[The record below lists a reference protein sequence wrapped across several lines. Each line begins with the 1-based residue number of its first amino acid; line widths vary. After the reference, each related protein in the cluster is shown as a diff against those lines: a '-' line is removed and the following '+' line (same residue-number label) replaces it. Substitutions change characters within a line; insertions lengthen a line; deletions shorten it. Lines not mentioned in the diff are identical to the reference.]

1 VKNKKSLVDWLLT
14 LDLPW
19 GIVFTLILAL
29 GVFVILSFTAFS
41 EHALGMSAVALFVA
55 GAASAVG
62 VFIGFLFGI
71 PRTLQ
76 REQGNATNGT
86 QRLSTLQ
93 PLGINTNLEQISD
106 WLTKIIVGV
115 GLVELKQLPPH
126 LSEFVKYLAKA
137 FDTTTA
143 VPDAFVFCIVVYFAI
158 YGFLV
163 GYLWARVKLT
173 GVFSQAEK
181 EARERPEYYEGLMNA
196 FLYQPMPK
204 GFERAIATGLDFND
218 TFGPDSVRVWE
229 YLACAYSQQYMF
241 LGNAPSK
248 DEAKIKDAR
257 DSALDAVKRAI
268 QLDPEAKL
276 LLSSLWRHDAMPG
289 EDDLK
294 VFSDDSDFAAILG

>member
-1 VKNKKSLVDWLLT
+1 MKDRQSLIQWLLA

-19 GIVFTLILAL
+19 SIIFALVLAL
-29 GVFVILSFTAFS
+29 GLAVIVGYTAFS
-41 EHALGMSAVALFVA
+41 EHALATSAVALFIA
-55 GAASAVG
+55 GAASAFG

-76 REQGNATNGT
+76 QGQGITPNGT
-86 QRLSTLQ
+86 QRLSTFQ

-115 GLVELKQLPPH
+115 GLVELKQLPPR
-126 LSEFVKYLAKA
+126 LGAFAAYLAKA
-137 FDTTTA
+137 FGTTT
-143 VPDAFVFCIVVYFAI
+143 VPDAFVFCVVVYFAV

-218 TFGPDSVRVWE
+218 TFGPTSVRVWE
-229 YLACAYSQQYMF
+229 YLACAYSQQYLF
-241 LGNAPSK
+241 LSNAPIK
-248 DEAKIKDAR
+248 DESNIKDAR
-257 DSALDAVKRAI
+257 NGALDAVKRAI
-268 QLDPEAKL
+268 QLDPDAKL
-276 LLSSLWRHDAMPG
+276 LLSSLWRNDAMPG

-294 VFSDDSDFAAILG
+294 VFFEDPEFMALLG

>member
-1 VKNKKSLVDWLLT
+1 MKVRKSLIERLLA

-19 GIVFTLILAL
+19 SIVFSIVLAI
-29 GVFVILSFTAFS
+29 GVVVILIYTAS
-41 EHALGMSAVALFVA
+41 DAHPLNMSAIALFIA
-55 GAASAVG
+55 GAASALG
-62 VFIGFLFGI
+62 VLIGFLFGI

-76 REQGNATNGT
+76 QGQSNATNGA
-86 QRLSTLQ
+86 QRLATLQ

-115 GLVELKQLPPH
+115 GLVQLKQVPRYA
-126 LSEFVKYLAKA
+126 SEFATYLAKA
-137 FDTTTA
+137 FGA
-143 VPDAFVFCIVVYFAI
+143 PNPVPDSFVFCVIVYFSV

-173 GVFSQAEK
+173 SVFSQAEK

-196 FLYQPMPK
+196 FLYQPMPM

-241 LGNAPSK
+241 FSNAPSK
-248 DEAKIKDAR
+248 DEAKIKGAR
-257 DSALDAVKRAI
+257 DGALDAVKRAI

-276 LLSSLWRHDAMPG
+276 LLSSLWRPDAMPG

-294 VFSDDSDFAAILG
+294 VFSGDPDFASILG